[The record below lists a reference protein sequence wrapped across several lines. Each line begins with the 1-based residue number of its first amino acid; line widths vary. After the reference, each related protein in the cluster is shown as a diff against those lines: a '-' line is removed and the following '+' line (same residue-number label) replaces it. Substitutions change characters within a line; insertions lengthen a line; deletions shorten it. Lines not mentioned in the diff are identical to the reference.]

1 MAITKKRGEQLFGKK
16 GIEFFTPEL
25 RAAGIK
31 LIPGSSTPPII
42 NARAKVGKDPVVL
55 FPPALPRMDV
65 EPTRIDAF
73 RGAEGPIPTFASE
86 VFPVAE
92 EPEAPIE
99 LTQDLTLPTDSPQAR
114 NANESIGESLVR
126 NLETIPTAP
135 TAKGSSFGPPV
146 KLTETER
153 REAFASEVEGRGSLL
168 SNLGKA
174 LTSPIFAKTL
184 AGIGETIS
192 GKDALSELA
201 FDLAESNAAR
211 RFEQDLDS
219 ADSATPASAI
229 SSPGLSRAGRERI
242 LEKRRVGGLQER
254 QETRLEGEAQT
265 RSRAETRLGESHI
278 LELQKLQNDIREG
291 NINLEEAQELAAFSK
306 KIRDAGPQ
314 TSEEIFEETFRI
326 LDLKIPE
333 DVDFGGL
340 PFEDALEIAREM
352 NKKAMALIR
361 AETAGKSG
369 LSEEEKKK
377 LREGIRL
384 NFLAVAQAAPSF
396 NQEITQQDKLA
407 DLRTEFAEAGGDP
420 LDLDELLAETGRAGP
435 QKLGERGRGGLLRR
449 SAANAKARKLLDK
462 NK

>member
-1 MAITKKRGEQLFGKK
+1 A
-16 GIEFFTPEL
+16 
-25 RAAGIK
+25 
-31 LIPGSSTPPII
+31 
-42 NARAKVGKDPVVL
+42 
-55 FPPALPRMDV
+55 
-65 EPTRIDAF
+65 
-73 RGAEGPIPTFASE
+73 
-86 VFPVAE
+86 
-92 EPEAPIE
+92 
-99 LTQDLTLPTDSPQAR
+99 LTQGPSPSPQQT
-114 NANESIGESLVR
+114 ETGQTLGQSLVQELSR
-126 NLETIPTAP
+126 VPSIPPRQLKTSP
-135 TAKGSSFGPPV
+135 FGPPT
-146 KLTETER
+146 LATEEEKFET
-153 REAFASEVEGRGSLL
+153 FAEEVQDRGGLL

-184 AGIGETIS
+184 AGIGEAIS

-219 ADSATPASAI
+219 ADISTPASTI

-265 RSRAETRLGESHI
+265 RSRAETRLEESHV
-278 LELQKLQNDIREG
+278 LELQKLQTEIASGLIDLQEG
-291 NINLEEAQELAAFSK
+291 QELAAFSK
-306 KIRDAGPQ
+306 KLRDAGPQ

-420 LDLDELLAETGRAGP
+420 LDLDELLEETRRAGP
-435 QKLGERGRGGLLRR
+435 QKLGERGRRGLLSR
-449 SAANAKARKLLDK
+449 SA
-462 NK
+462 